1 MMMKEP
7 PVEEFD
13 LEDPAQAS
21 ALHERLSDLI
31 GKSITFDFPATRG
44 RNYRIRSTETLK
56 TVVTAPGD
64 VGWGTYMIVD
74 MVSESGRSF
83 TLTGTVR
90 ITVHN

>member
-1 MMMKEP
+1 MAKEP

-31 GKSITFDFPATRG
+31 GKSITFDFPATGG

-56 TVVTAPGD
+56 AVVTAPAD
-64 VGWGTYMIVD
+64 VGWGTYMIAD
-74 MVSESGRSF
+74 MVFATGKSF
-83 TLTGTVR
+83 ILTGTVR
-90 ITVHN
+90 ITVHD